1 MSRPIEPIR
10 ERAAVCLIGAL
21 LVLGSP
27 AVVSAQE
34 ACPPRVEQ
42 AERMMARFTE
52 HPVVAEP
59 PYPPGTAVSADFLE
73 MLGATRERIGLVGLS
88 PEEIRPL
95 SGREDEIVCRSLRA
109 WLRSWDSMRQEER
122 YSFFESRD
130 RYIVLRWLE
139 REPGA
144 IRIGRYHML
153 AVLDRQYALI
163 DRVGL

>member
-1 MSRPIEPIR
+1 MSRPVDQAR
-10 ERAAVCLIGAL
+10 EWTAFCLTGAL
-21 LVLGSP
+21 LVLGVP
-27 AVVSAQE
+27 AAASAQE
-34 ACPPRVEQ
+34 PCPPRVEQ

-59 PYPPGTAVSADFLE
+59 PYPAHTAVSADFLE
-73 MLGATRERIGLVGLS
+73 MLGATRERIGLVGLR
-88 PEEIRPL
+88 PEEIRHL
-95 SGREDEIVCRSLRA
+95 SGGEDEIVCRSLRV
-109 WLRSWDSMRQEER
+109 WLRSWDPMGHGKR
-122 YSFFESRD
+122 YTFFEARN

-144 IRIGRYHML
+144 IRVGRYSML

>member
-10 ERAAVCLIGAL
+10 EWAAVYVTGAL

-34 ACPPRVEQ
+34 ACPPRAEQ
-42 AERMMARFTE
+42 AERTMARFTRL
-52 HPVVAEP
+52 PVVAER
-59 PYPPGTAVSADFLE
+59 PYPPGTAVPENYLE
-73 MLGATRERIGLVGLS
+73 MLGTVRDRIGLVGLR

-95 SGREDEIVCRSLRA
+95 SGREDEIVCRSLRV
-109 WLRSWDSMRQEER
+109 WLRSWDHVRHDKR
-122 YSFFESRD
+122 YSFFEARN

-139 REPGA
+139 RESGT
-144 IRIGRYHML
+144 IRVGRYSML